1 MGHVRRHDTERT
13 QVPST
18 QDEQSMIIDDDDLPD
33 LDDLSLGSPHNESYG
48 AICAMLTEHMVDSE
62 RLNRWL
68 LGLMIV
74 SLHDCDAL
82 GIELNEALSAVTMM
96 NYSDM
101 AISGFD
107 SMNTLVGITKAKKKR
122 GRRPQG

>member
-1 MGHVRRHDTERT
+1 MSVF
-13 QVPST
+13 
-18 QDEQSMIIDDDDLPD
+18 DEDDFPD
-33 LDDLSLGSPHNESYG
+33 FEELSIGEPHNDSYG
-48 AICAMLTEHMVDSE
+48 AVCGMLTEHIVDAD

-74 SLHDCDAL
+74 SLHEVDGLNIELRDAL
-82 GIELNEALSAVTMM
+82 EAITLM

-107 SMNTLVGITKAKKKR
+107 SMNTLVGITKQNRKR
-122 GRRPQG
+122 RARRTEG

>member
-1 MGHVRRHDTERT
+1 M
-13 QVPST
+13 SLF
-18 QDEQSMIIDDDDLPD
+18 DEDEFPD
-33 LDDLSLGSPHNESYG
+33 FEELSVGEPQNDSYG
-48 AICAMLTEHMVDSE
+48 AVCGMLTEHIVDPD

-74 SLHDCDAL
+74 SLHELDAL
-82 GIELNEALSAVTMM
+82 DITLRDALDAITMM

-107 SMNTLVGITKAKKKR
+107 SMNTLVGVTKQARKRR
-122 GRRPQG
+122 GRRTEG

>member
-1 MGHVRRHDTERT
+1 MF
-13 QVPST
+13 
-18 QDEQSMIIDDDDLPD
+18 DEDDDDFLQ
-33 LDDLSLGSPHNESYG
+33 LDELSIGEPQNDSYG
-48 AICAMLTEHMVDSE
+48 AVCAMLTEHIVDAD

-74 SLHDCDAL
+74 SLHEVDAL
-82 GIELNEALSAVTMM
+82 DISLHDALEAITMM

-107 SMNTLVGITKAKKKR
+107 SMNTLVGITKGKKKR
-122 GRRPQG
+122 GRTKG

>member
-1 MGHVRRHDTERT
+1 M
-13 QVPST
+13 
-18 QDEQSMIIDDDDLPD
+18 SMFDDDDDFPD
-33 LDDLSLGSPHNESYG
+33 LDDLSIGEPQNDSYG
-48 AICAMLTEHMVDSE
+48 AVCSMLTEHIVDSE

-74 SLHDCDAL
+74 SLHELDAL
-82 GIELNEALSAVTMM
+82 HISLHDALEAIASM

-107 SMNTLVGITKAKKKR
+107 SMNTLVGVTKGKKKR
-122 GRRPQG
+122 GRTKG

>member
-1 MGHVRRHDTERT
+1 MF
-13 QVPST
+13 
-18 QDEQSMIIDDDDLPD
+18 DEDDDDFLQ
-33 LDDLSLGSPHNESYG
+33 LDELSIGEPQNDSYG
-48 AICAMLTEHMVDSE
+48 AVCAMLTEHIVDAD

-74 SLHDCDAL
+74 SLHEVDAL
-82 GIELNEALSAVTMM
+82 DISFHDALEAITMM

-107 SMNTLVGITKAKKKR
+107 SMNTLVGITKGKKKR
-122 GRRPQG
+122 GRTKG